1 MTSAKKVSDAMRKQ
15 CLENTQMHTRS
26 NTHHIRTAPYSAH
39 YYRIATPEP
48 DLPPQE
54 KFRQRRKF
62 DRYLYDRKEKKEKLF
77 TFKRCGVGQADDCG
91 DNDGGMRPVPRSFS
105 VAKRKLR

>member
-1 MTSAKKVSDAMRKQ
+1 MRKQ

-26 NTHHIRTAPYSAH
+26 NTQHIRTAPYSAH

-48 DLPPQE
+48 DPQQQE

-77 TFKRCGVGQADDCG
+77 TFMRCGVGQADDCG
-91 DNDGGMRPVPRSFS
+91 DGYGRTGR
-105 VAKRKLR
+105 R

>member
-1 MTSAKKVSDAMRKQ
+1 VTSANKVSGAMRKQ
-15 CLENTQMHTRS
+15 CPENTQMHTRS

-48 DLPPQE
+48 DPPQQE

-62 DRYLYDRKEKKEKLF
+62 DRYLYERKEKKEKLF
-77 TFKRCGVGQADDCG
+77 TFMRCGVGLADDCG
-91 DNDGGMRPVPRSFS
+91 DGDVGER
-105 VAKRKLR
+105 KRRYLLRVQFFRD

>member
-1 MTSAKKVSDAMRKQ
+1 MVKSAGTVCSQRVAGGGGDQRQKVSGAMRKP

-48 DLPPQE
+48 DPPPQE

-62 DRYLYDRKEKKEKLF
+62 DRYLYDRKEKKKNYLH
-77 TFKRCGVGQADDCG
+77 
-91 DNDGGMRPVPRSFS
+91 
-105 VAKRKLR
+105 LRVI